1 MEEKTMTT
9 NELIDRIYE
18 AKELAHQQHI
28 KANAIIINENFV
40 SVPAKFVGNAE
51 YPPMIC
57 GLETHYTKAELPD
70 NTMFAVCEVR
80 ETERENAIRQA
91 KEEVVRKV
99 KKYIDELF
107 DKLDELAQE

>member
-1 MEEKTMTT
+1 MEEKTMTI

-28 KANAIIINENFV
+28 QANAIIINENFV
-40 SVPAKFVGNAE
+40 SVPSTLVGNKE

-57 GLETHYTKAELPD
+57 GLEMHYTKAELPD

-80 ETERENAIRQA
+80 ETEREKAIRLA

-107 DKLDELAQE
+107 DKVDDLTHE